1 MIKKKILIAA
11 LVFACVLGL
20 NSAWAGGSRQGTGS
34 TSGGTMQLTIWT
46 LANRQPG
53 LDPVIEAW
61 NAANPSIQVKA
72 AYYDTDGMKDAS
84 KVAASSR
91 TLPDM
96 WFNWGGNL
104 GGFYAEND
112 LVYNLTDYAK
122 SHNWADTFDAG
133 VLNLCTLYGKL
144 AGYPTSYNALVM
156 YYRKDIFAKYNLQIP
171 TTFEQFEELC
181 ATLKG
186 NGIIPVSAAGL
197 KGWHVMRVLEQF
209 IEHYAGPSLHDKL
222 STFQESHDN
231 DAVVKALAKY
241 KEFCDKGYFPEGFLT
256 ADPNGTYI
264 DVFAGRAAM
273 DIQGQWYDGYF
284 EREKQDPSLYSF
296 FVFPNNQGNRISAFA
311 EMTQFNANLTP
322 EKLDACVKFMDFYT
336 SIENYQKYPAYI
348 KMPPKK
354 GVPMPQD
361 QINVPLIFDAAN
373 TNGTFTITDQAFP
386 TEVADALFNVQ
397 DALALGQITPKE
409 GAQRIQAAIDAYRRK

>member
-1 MIKKKILIAA
+1 
-11 LVFACVLGL
+11 
-20 NSAWAGGSRQGTGS
+20 
-34 TSGGTMQLTIWT
+34 
-46 LANRQPG
+46 
-53 LDPVIEAW
+53 
-61 NAANPSIQVKA
+61 
-72 AYYDTDGMKDAS
+72 
-84 KVAASSR
+84 
-91 TLPDM
+91 
-96 WFNWGGNL
+96 
-104 GGFYAEND
+104 
-112 LVYNLTDYAK
+112 
-122 SHNWADTFDAG
+122 
-133 VLNLCTLYGKL
+133 
-144 AGYPTSYNALVM
+144 M
-156 YYRKDIFAKYNLQIP
+156 YYRKDIFSKYNLQIP
-171 TTFEQFEELC
+171 ATFEQFEELC
-181 ATLKG
+181 ATLKR

-209 IEHYAGPSLHDKL
+209 IEHYAGPSLHDRL

-231 DAVVKALAKY
+231 EAVVKALTKY

-311 EMTQFNANLTP
+311 EMTQFNTNLTP

-354 GVPMPQD
+354 GVPMPQG
-361 QINVPLIFDAAN
+361 QVNVPLIFDAAN
-373 TNGTFTITDQAFP
+373 ANGTFTITDQAFP

-397 DALALGQITPKE
+397 DAIALGQISPKE
-409 GAQRIQAAIDAYRRK
+409 GAQRIQAAIDAYRKK

>member
-1 MIKKKILIAA
+1 MLS
-11 LVFACVLGL
+11 LVFLVACIVGL
-20 NSAWAGGSRQGTGS
+20 SPVWAGGGAEKADAGKI
-34 TSGGTMQLTIWT
+34 QLTHWR
-46 LANRQPG
+46 LANQQPG
-53 LDPVIEAW
+53 LDGVIEAW
-61 NAANPSIQVKA
+61 NAANPNVQVKA
-72 AYYDTDGMKDAS
+72 AYYDTDGIKDAC

-104 GGFYAEND
+104 GGFYAENN
-112 LVYNLTDYAK
+112 LVYDLTDYAK

-156 YYRKDIFAKYNLQIP
+156 YYRKDIFTKYNLQP
-171 TTFEQFEELC
+171 PATFAQFEELC
-181 ATLKG
+181 AALKG
-186 NGIIPVSAAGL
+186 NGITPISTAGL

-209 IEHYAGPSLHDKL
+209 IEHYTGPALHDKL

-241 KEFCDKGYFPEGFLT
+241 KEFCDKGYFPAGFLT

-264 DVFAGRAAM
+264 DVFSGRAAM
-273 DIQGQWYDGYF
+273 DIQGQWYDSYF
-284 EREKQDPSLYSF
+284 EREKQDPGLYSF
-296 FVFPNNQGNRISAFA
+296 FVFPNDQGNRISAFA
-311 EMTQFNANLTP
+311 EMTQFNGNLSP
-322 EKLDACVKFMDFYT
+322 ERLDASVKFMDFYI
-336 SIENYQKYPAYI
+336 SIENFQKYPAYI

-354 GVPMPQD
+354 GAPMPQG
-361 QINVPLIFDAAN
+361 QVNVPLIFNAAN
-373 TNGTFTITDQAFP
+373 TNGTFTLTDQAFP

-397 DALALGQITPKE
+397 DALALGQITPQE
-409 GAQRIQAAIDAYRRK
+409 GARRIQAGIDAFLKK